1 MLKDLYKMHACRSLW
16 LASLLSAAA
25 VIHGQEV
32 YPAAPFP
39 EAGGPYPYPYPVE
52 AIPPGYFAV
61 NEAELAAAK
70 AIGLGGGLELGPI
83 GRNR

>member
-1 MLKDLYKMHACRSLW
+1 LKDFYKYEHDCRCLL

-39 EAGGPYPYPYPVE
+39 EAGGPYPYPVE